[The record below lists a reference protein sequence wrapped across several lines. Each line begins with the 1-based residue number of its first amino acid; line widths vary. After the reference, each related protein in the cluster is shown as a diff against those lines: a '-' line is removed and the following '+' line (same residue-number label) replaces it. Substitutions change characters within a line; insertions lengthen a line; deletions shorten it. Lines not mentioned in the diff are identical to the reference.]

1 MAALLPWDALFLA
14 GFAVSGY
21 RTVGRWLKYTD
32 DTAKAQSGAA
42 QQQLVHWDVVQL
54 LPKCVRRSQHSSGL
68 KSSQGG

>member
-32 DTAKAQSGAA
+32 DTAKAQSGG
-42 QQQLVHWDVVQL
+42 QQQTAVVRHCTWQ
-54 LPKCVRRSQHSSGL
+54 
-68 KSSQGG
+68 